1 MAIGFDVGGTL
12 GVVVPDKG
20 QKRNNKPRVFVAN
33 FGDGYEQRI
42 ANGINSLEQTID
54 VAFTTRPKADI
65 DDIVAFFESKGGVTN
80 FEFTLSDSN
89 AGGSEETIKVVCDTW
104 DQTWVYDDYYTL
116 NAQFRRV
123 YEA

>member
-12 GVVVPDKG
+12 GVVVPDRG

-80 FEFTLSDSN
+80 FNFTLSDSN

>member
-65 DDIVAFFESKGGVTN
+65 DDIVAFFKSKGGVTN
-80 FEFTLSDSN
+80 FNFTLSDSN

>member
-80 FEFTLSDSN
+80 FNFTLSDSN

>member
-20 QKRNNKPRVFVAN
+20 QKRNNKPRVFIAN

-42 ANGINSLEQTID
+42 ANGINSLDQTID
-54 VAFTTRPKADI
+54 VSFTTRPKADI

-80 FEFTLSDSN
+80 FSFTMSDSN

>member
-12 GVVVPDKG
+12 GVVVPDRG

-42 ANGINSLEQTID
+42 ANGINSLEQIID

-80 FEFTLSDSN
+80 FNFTLSDSN